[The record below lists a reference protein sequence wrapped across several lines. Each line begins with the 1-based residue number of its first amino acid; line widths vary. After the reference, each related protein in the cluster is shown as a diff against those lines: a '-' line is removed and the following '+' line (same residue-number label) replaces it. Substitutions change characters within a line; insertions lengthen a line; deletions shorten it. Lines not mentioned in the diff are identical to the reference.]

1 VGTLAPRLAGVT
13 PGGDPVRVETGP
25 GTRVVVA
32 FLTSTCTTCGTFW
45 AALAADRGGGG
56 AAGSPMVVVTPDPTT
71 EDRRAVSRLAP
82 ASAPVVMSTDGW
94 IDWGV
99 SGSPFF
105 VVVADGIVVAE
116 GVAHDWAGM
125 LALIPA
131 G

>member
-1 VGTLAPRLAGVT
+1 
-13 PGGDPVRVETGP
+13 
-25 GTRVVVA
+25 VVVA
-32 FLTSTCTTCGTFW
+32 FLTSTCTTCRTFW
-45 AALAADRGGGG
+45 TALAADRGAGGP
-56 AAGSPMVVVTPDPTT
+56 GSPMVVVTPDPTT

-82 ASAPVVMSTDGW
+82 ASALVVMSTNGW

-105 VVVADGIVVAE
+105 VVVADGIIVAE
-116 GVAHDWAGM
+116 GVAHDWDGM